1 MSNSSLVQEGLKKS
15 GDWKYETSAVRKSG
29 IKFGGIKY
37 MSFHIVADSCCELTA
52 DMKKRG
58 NIEIAP
64 LTLEVG
70 GESIL
75 DDETFDQK
83 YFLKRV
89 AECPECPKSA
99 CPSPDYFRKS
109 FLNGAERCYAVTLS
123 AQLSGSYNSAV
134 LGANLAQEENE
145 DLKIHVF
152 NSRSASI
159 GETLIVKK
167 IVECEEAGMSFERV
181 VETVELYIST
191 QHTYF
196 VLENLETLRKN
207 GRLSKAKALVASAL
221 KIKPVMGATPEG
233 DIVQL
238 DQARGINKA
247 LMKMVDAIVNDAQHV
262 ENKTLAISHCN
273 CPERAEMVKEALLER
288 LAVQDVFVLDTQG
301 ISSMYAND
309 GGIIIAL

>member
-1 MSNSSLVQEGLKKS
+1 
-15 GDWKYETSAVRKSG
+15 
-29 IKFGGIKY
+29 

-191 QHTYF
+191 QNTYF

-221 KIKPVMGATPEG
+221 KIKPVRGATPEG

-301 ISSMYAND
+301 VSSMYAND

>member
-207 GRLSKAKALVASAL
+207 GRLSKTKALVASAL
-221 KIKPVMGATPEG
+221 KIKPVMGATSEG

-247 LMKMVDAIVNDAQHV
+247 LMKMVDAVVNDAQHV
-262 ENKTLAISHCN
+262 ETKTLAVSHCN

-301 ISSMYAND
+301 VSSMYAND

>member
-1 MSNSSLVQEGLKKS
+1 
-15 GDWKYETSAVRKSG
+15 
-29 IKFGGIKY
+29 

>member
-1 MSNSSLVQEGLKKS
+1 M
-15 GDWKYETSAVRKSG
+15 RKSG

-207 GRLSKAKALVASAL
+207 GRLSKTKALVASAL
-221 KIKPVMGATPEG
+221 KIKPVMGATSEG

-301 ISSMYAND
+301 VSSMYAND

>member
-1 MSNSSLVQEGLKKS
+1 MG
-15 GDWKYETSAVRKSG
+15 
-29 IKFGGIKY
+29 
-37 MSFHIVADSCCELTA
+37 FHIVADSCCELTE

-58 NIEIAP
+58 DIEIAP

-83 YFLKRV
+83 SFLKKV
-89 AECPECPKSA
+89 AACPDCPKSA
-99 CPSPDYFRKS
+99 CPSPEYFRTA

-134 LGANLAQEENE
+134 LGANMAQEEKKN
-145 DLKIHVF
+145 LKVHVF

-207 GRLSKAKALVASAL
+207 GRLSKVKAFVASAL
-221 KIKPVMGATPEG
+221 KIKPVMGSTPEG

-247 LMKMVDAIVNDAQHV
+247 LMKMVDAVVNDAQHV
-262 ENKTLAISHCN
+262 ETKTLAVSHCN
-273 CPERAEMVKEALLER
+273 CPERAKMVKEALLSR
-288 LAVQDVFVLDTQG
+288 LAVKDVFVLDTQG
-301 ISSMYAND
+301 VSSMYAND

>member
-1 MSNSSLVQEGLKKS
+1 
-15 GDWKYETSAVRKSG
+15 
-29 IKFGGIKY
+29 

-221 KIKPVMGATPEG
+221 KIKPVMGSTPEG

-238 DQARGINKA
+238 DQARGINNA
-247 LMKMVDAIVNDAQHV
+247 LMKMVDAVVNDAQHV
-262 ENKTLAISHCN
+262 ETKTLAVSHCN

-301 ISSMYAND
+301 VSSMYAND

>member
-1 MSNSSLVQEGLKKS
+1 
-15 GDWKYETSAVRKSG
+15 
-29 IKFGGIKY
+29 

-145 DLKIHVF
+145 DLKIHVL

-221 KIKPVMGATPEG
+221 KIKPVMGSTPEG

-301 ISSMYAND
+301 VSSMYAND